1 MRVYRRWLQPQVISF
16 DLDDT
21 LYDNAPNMIR
31 AESELQ
37 AWMSQHHDD
46 FAAMSVSD
54 WSAQRWQVAR
64 QHTSLGD
71 DMTALRRKALH
82 QAFAARGFGAATTKR
97 LAEQGFELFLHHRN
111 QFQVADNI
119 VTLLKQLTSRYRVIA
134 ITNGNAQPHL
144 IGLDNIFELILYPQ
158 AGQYRAKPHA
168 DLFRLAEQ
176 KLAIKPQQ
184 GLHLGDHIVSDV
196 AGAIG
201 AGWQAGWFNPE
212 EVTLKPAQRAL
223 ALPHFQYRQ
232 LQTLVSCLL
241 S

>member
-1 MRVYRRWLQPQVISF
+1 MRVYKRWHLPQVISF

-21 LYDNAPNMIR
+21 LYDNGPNMIK
-31 AESELQ
+31 AEAELQ
-37 AWMSQHHDD
+37 AWLCQHHDD
-46 FAAMSVSD
+46 FAKMTVAD
-54 WSAQRWQVAR
+54 WAAHRQRVAQD
-64 QHTSLGD
+64 HHHLGD
-71 DMTALRRKALH
+71 DMTALRRQALH
-82 QAFAARGFGAATTKR
+82 QAFATRGFDALATKR

-111 QFQVADNI
+111 QFKVSEQVVN
-119 VTLLKQLTSRYRVIA
+119 LLKRLQTRYRLIA
-134 ITNGNAQPHL
+134 ITNGNAQPKL

-201 AGWQAGWFNPE
+201 AGWQAAWFNPAGKQ
-212 EVTLKPAQRAL
+212 LKPAQRAL
-223 ALPHFQYRQ
+223 ALPHIEYGDLAQ
-232 LQTLVSCLL
+232 LVEQLL
-241 S
+241 